1 MGFYLN
7 KKTVIVV
14 SMSESEKVDETA
26 PATEKEV
33 PVEKEEV
40 SAKKQRRKAN
50 KAPNSPRKL
59 AKKARASKK
68 EEVVETDDFL
78 SKVRGIALPIWR
90 DYIRVFLL
98 KNLLAVTVVV
108 AAIVIVYLQIVAMN
122 TLPTQVASKMNT
134 AGGGLIEFTDRVNFT
149 IAVGNDKDNLRFGD
163 IEIGLYGTKCPL
175 TVKNFL
181 QLCRGT
187 KGYGYKHTNFFF
199 LRPGALIAGGDVL
212 MNTGEASKSALEA
225 KGLAGENFDIPHFAC
240 CIGSP
245 EIKND
250 ENVSQFYLTFQKI
263 KSMDEHGVVFG
274 RVSRGLEFFFS
285 LNKVKVDKDT
295 AKPLEN
301 IEIVDVKIVKE
312 DELDEKVKMDAK
324 LDEMI
329 TDMEMKDLDKGEL
342 EKMLHQAAKKLAK
355 EKAKEL
361 GVSEE
366 EFEQKVADMIAEAK
380 EANYAEDNKVEV
392 GDDALERVQET
403 LREVEEAKAAEQ
415 AAEDSEEASVADV
428 PE

>member
-7 KKTVIVV
+7 KKTVVVV
-14 SMSESEKVDETA
+14 SMSESEKVDETS
-26 PATEKEV
+26 PATENEV
-33 PVEKEEV
+33 PVEIEEV
-40 SAKKQRRKAN
+40 PAKKQRRKAI
-50 KAPNSPRKL
+50 KAPNSPRNL
-59 AKKARASKK
+59 AEKARASKK
-68 EEVVETDDFL
+68 EEVVETDDFR

-90 DYIRVFLL
+90 DYIKVFLL

-134 AGGGLIEFTDRVNFT
+134 GDGLIEFTDRVNFT
-149 IAVGNDKDNLRFGD
+149 IAVGNDKENLRFGD
-163 IEIGLYGTKCPL
+163 IEIGLYGSKCPL

-181 QLCRGT
+181 QLCRHT

-245 EIKND
+245 EVKND

-312 DELDEKVKMDAK
+312 DELDEKTKMDAK
-324 LDEMI
+324 LDEM
-329 TDMEMKDLDKGEL
+329 MKDMDKSEL

-380 EANYAEDNKVEV
+380 SANDAEDNKV

-403 LREVEEAKAAEQ
+403 LREVEEAKAAESSQ
-415 AAEDSEEASVADV
+415 TAEDSEEASVAD
-428 PE
+428 